1 MTTPLSGIKVIEIG
15 TLIAAPFAARLMA
28 EFGAEVIKIES
39 LGQGDP
45 LRKWRKL
52 HEGTSLWWY
61 LQSRNKKS
69 LALNLKSS
77 EGLGLIKQLLGD
89 ADVLIENL
97 RPGGLE
103 KLGLG
108 WDVLHSLNPKLT
120 LVRISGYGQT
130 GPYRDR
136 PGFGAIGEA
145 MGGIRYT
152 TGNPDSPPARVGVS
166 LGDSLASLH
175 GVIGALMSLLRVKTG
190 QGDGQVVDVS
200 LAESVFNVMESL
212 VPEYD
217 MLGHVRE
224 RSGGALPGIAPSNT
238 YLTADGAYVVI
249 AGNSDPIY
257 KRLMTAIGRSDLAE
271 AAEFAHNDGRAAK
284 SAVLDAAITHWTS
297 SLPIEQVL
305 SALEA
310 AEVPAGR
317 IYSVADIVS
326 DPHYQARDMLLN
338 AQLPG
343 GVSVKMPGIVPKLSE
358 TPGAVNWQGPA
369 LGQHTD
375 DILSGLGLADADIQR
390 LKIRGWCNDPGL
402 FRAIDRAGS
411 LAARWPAN
419 RTDLGRD
426 GRQDR
431 ADRPTLSRRVF
442 TDRGGLVRLAQGHP
456 GAA

>member
-1 MTTPLSGIKVIEIG
+1 MTAPLSGIKVIEIG

-28 EFGAEVIKIES
+28 EFGAEVIKIEA

-69 LALNLKSS
+69 LALDLKSP

-108 WDVLHSLNPKLT
+108 WDVLHALNPKLT

-190 QGDGQVVDVS
+190 QGDGQIVDVS
-200 LAESVFNVMESL
+200 LAESVFNLMESL

-257 KRLMTAIGRSDLAE
+257 KRLMTTIGRADLAD
-271 AAEFAHNDGRAAK
+271 APEFAHNDGRAAK
-284 SAVLDAAITHWTS
+284 SALLDAAITHWTS
-297 SLPIEQVL
+297 SLPIDQVL

-338 AQLPG
+338 AELPG
-343 GVSVKMPGIVPKLSE
+343 GMSVKMPGIVPKLSE
-358 TPGAVNWQGPA
+358 TPGAVNWQGPS

-375 DILSGLGLADADIQR
+375 DILGSLGLTDTDIQR
-390 LKIRGWCNDPGL
+390 LKTSGVV
-402 FRAIDRAGS
+402 
-411 LAARWPAN
+411 
-419 RTDLGRD
+419 
-426 GRQDR
+426 Q
-431 ADRPTLSRRVF
+431 
-442 TDRGGLVRLAQGHP
+442 
-456 GAA
+456 

>member
-1 MTTPLSGIKVIEIG
+1 MTGPLQGVRVIEIG
-15 TLIAAPFAARLMA
+15 TLIAAPFAARLMG

-69 LALNLKSS
+69 LSLNLKSA
-77 EGLGLIKQLLGD
+77 EGIDIVKRLAES

-97 RPGGLE
+97 RPGALE

-108 WDVLHSLNPKLT
+108 WDVLHALNPKLT
-120 LVRISGYGQT
+120 LVRISGYGQS

-152 TGNPDSPPARVGVS
+152 TGTPGSPPARVGVS
-166 LGDSLASLH
+166 LGDSLASMH
-175 GVIGALMSLLRVKTG
+175 AVMGALMSLLRVKTG

-238 YLTADGAYVVI
+238 YPTADGAYVVI
-249 AGNSDPIY
+249 AGNSDPIF
-257 KRLMTAIGRSDLAE
+257 KRLMQAIGRDDLGENPA
-271 AAEFAHNDGRAAK
+271 FAHNDGRAAQ
-284 SAVLDAAITHWTS
+284 SDLLDAAISAWS
-297 SLPIEQVL
+297 SARPIDEVL
-305 SALEA
+305 KALEQ

-317 IYSVADIVS
+317 IYNVADIVA
-326 DPHYQARDMLLN
+326 DPHYQARGMILD
-338 AQLPG
+338 AELPG
-343 GVSVKMPGIVPKLSE
+343 GASVKMPGIVPKLSD
-358 TPGAVNWQGPA
+358 TPGSVNWQGPA

-375 DILSGLGLADADIQR
+375 SVLGELGMTAADIAQ
-390 LKIRGWCNDPGL
+390 LKASGVV
-402 FRAIDRAGS
+402 
-411 LAARWPAN
+411 
-419 RTDLGRD
+419 
-426 GRQDR
+426 Q
-431 ADRPTLSRRVF
+431 
-442 TDRGGLVRLAQGHP
+442 
-456 GAA
+456 

>member
-1 MTTPLSGIKVIEIG
+1 MTGPLNGVRVIEIG
-15 TLIAAPFAARLMA
+15 TLIAAPFAARLMG

-39 LGQGDP
+39 MGQGDP

-69 LALNLKSS
+69 LSLNLKSP
-77 EGLGLIKQLLGD
+77 EGIEIVKRLAES

-97 RPGGLE
+97 RPGALE

-108 WDVLHSLNPKLT
+108 WDVLHALNPKLT
-120 LVRISGYGQT
+120 LVRISGYGQS

-152 TGNPDSPPARVGVS
+152 TGTPGSPPARVGVS
-166 LGDSLASLH
+166 LGDSLASMH
-175 GVIGALMSLLRVKTG
+175 AVMGALMSLLRVKTG
-190 QGDGQVVDVS
+190 QGDGQIVDVS
-200 LAESVFNVMESL
+200 LVESVFNLMESL

-238 YLTADGAYVVI
+238 YPTADGAYVVI
-249 AGNSDPIY
+249 AGNSDPIF
-257 KRLMTAIGRSDLAE
+257 KRLMQTIGRPDLGE
-271 AAEFAHNDGRAAK
+271 APEFAQNDGRAAQ
-284 SAVLDAAITHWTS
+284 SEMLDATISAWSS
-297 SLPIEQVL
+297 SLLIDDVL
-305 SALEA
+305 QALEQ

-317 IYSVADIVS
+317 IYNVADIVA
-326 DPHYQARDMLLN
+326 DPHYQAREMILD

-343 GVSVKMPGIVPKLSE
+343 GTNVKMPGIVPKLSE
-358 TPGAVNWQGPA
+358 TPGSVNWQGPA

-375 DILSGLGLADADIQR
+375 SVLGDLGLTAADIAQ
-390 LKIRGWCNDPGL
+390 LK
-402 FRAIDRAGS
+402 
-411 LAARWPAN
+411 
-419 RTDLGRD
+419 TDGVV
-426 GRQDR
+426 Q
-431 ADRPTLSRRVF
+431 
-442 TDRGGLVRLAQGHP
+442 
-456 GAA
+456 

>member
-1 MTTPLSGIKVIEIG
+1 MTAPLSGIKVIEIG

-28 EFGAEVIKIES
+28 EFGAEVIKIEAM
-39 LGQGDP
+39 GQGDP

-69 LALNLKSS
+69 LALDLKSP
-77 EGLGLIKQLLGD
+77 EGLDLIKQLLGD

-108 WDVLHSLNPKLT
+108 WDVLHALNPKLT

-190 QGDGQVVDVS
+190 QGDGQIVDVS
-200 LAESVFNVMESL
+200 LAESVFNLMESL

-257 KRLMTAIGRSDLAE
+257 KRLMTTIGRADLAE
-271 AAEFAHNDGRAAK
+271 APEFAHNDGRAAK
-284 SAVLDAAITHWTS
+284 SGLLDAAITHWTS

-338 AQLPG
+338 AELPG

-358 TPGAVNWQGPA
+358 TPGGVNWQGPS

-375 DILSGLGLADADIQR
+375 EILGSLGLAGADIQR
-390 LKIRGWCNDPGL
+390 LKNSGVV
-402 FRAIDRAGS
+402 
-411 LAARWPAN
+411 
-419 RTDLGRD
+419 
-426 GRQDR
+426 Q
-431 ADRPTLSRRVF
+431 
-442 TDRGGLVRLAQGHP
+442 
-456 GAA
+456 

>member
-1 MTTPLSGIKVIEIG
+1 MTVLNGLRVIEIG
-15 TLIAAPFAARLMA
+15 TLIAAPFAARMMA

-69 LALNLKSS
+69 IALNLKSAF
-77 EGLGLIKQLLGD
+77 GIDIVKQLVES

-97 RPGGLE
+97 RPGALE

-108 WDVLHSLNPKLT
+108 WDVLHALNPKLT
-120 LVRISGYGQT
+120 LVRISGYGQS

-152 TGNPDSPPARVGVS
+152 TGTPGIPPARVGVS
-166 LGDSLASLH
+166 LGDSLASMH
-175 GVIGALMSLLRVKTG
+175 AVIGALMSVLRVKTG

-238 YLTADGAYVVI
+238 YPTADNGYVVI

-257 KRLMTAIGRSDLAE
+257 KRLMTTIGRPDLANDPALE
-271 AAEFAHNDGRAAK
+271 HNDGRAAQCELLDEAITQWSSK
-284 SAVLDAAITHWTS
+284 LPIDAVL
-297 SLPIEQVL
+297 E
-305 SALEA
+305 ALEK

-317 IYSVADIVS
+317 IYSVADIVA
-326 DPHYQARDMLLN
+326 DPHYQARDMILN
-338 AQLPG
+338 AELPG
-343 GVSVKMPGIVPKLSE
+343 GATVKMPGIVPKLSD
-358 TPGAVNWQGPA
+358 TPGRINWQGPS
-369 LGQHTD
+369 LGQHTQSVLGD
-375 DILSGLGLADADIQR
+375 LGLPDEMIKR
-390 LKIRGWCNDPGL
+390 LKDEGVV
-402 FRAIDRAGS
+402 
-411 LAARWPAN
+411 
-419 RTDLGRD
+419 
-426 GRQDR
+426 Q
-431 ADRPTLSRRVF
+431 
-442 TDRGGLVRLAQGHP
+442 
-456 GAA
+456 

>member
-1 MTTPLSGIKVIEIG
+1 MTGPLNGVRVIEIG
-15 TLIAAPFAARLMA
+15 TLIAAPFAARLMG

-39 LGQGDP
+39 MGQGDP

-69 LALNLKSS
+69 LSLNLKSP
-77 EGLGLIKQLLGD
+77 EGIEIVKRLAES

-97 RPGGLE
+97 RPGALE

-120 LVRISGYGQT
+120 LVRISGYGQS

-152 TGNPDSPPARVGVS
+152 TGTPGSPPARVGVS
-166 LGDSLASLH
+166 LGDSLASMH
-175 GVIGALMSLLRVKTG
+175 AVMGALMSLLRVKTG
-190 QGDGQVVDVS
+190 QGDGQIVDVS
-200 LAESVFNVMESL
+200 LVESVFNLMESL

-238 YLTADGAYVVI
+238 YPTADGAYVVI
-249 AGNSDPIY
+249 AGNSDPIF
-257 KRLMTAIGRSDLAE
+257 KRLMQTIGRPDLGE
-271 AAEFAHNDGRAAK
+271 ASEFAQNDGRAAQ
-284 SAVLDAAITHWTS
+284 SEMLDAAISAWSS
-297 SLPIEQVL
+297 SLPINDVL
-305 SALEA
+305 QALEQ

-317 IYSVADIVS
+317 IYNVADIVA
-326 DPHYQARDMLLN
+326 DPHYQAREMILD

-343 GVSVKMPGIVPKLSE
+343 GTHVKMPGIVPKLSE
-358 TPGAVNWQGPA
+358 TPGSVNWQGPA

-375 DILSGLGLADADIQR
+375 SVLGDLGMTAADIAQ
-390 LKIRGWCNDPGL
+390 LK
-402 FRAIDRAGS
+402 
-411 LAARWPAN
+411 
-419 RTDLGRD
+419 TDGVV
-426 GRQDR
+426 Q
-431 ADRPTLSRRVF
+431 
-442 TDRGGLVRLAQGHP
+442 
-456 GAA
+456 

>member
-1 MTTPLSGIKVIEIG
+1 MTAPLSGIKVIEIG

-28 EFGAEVIKIES
+28 EFGAEVIKIEAM
-39 LGQGDP
+39 GQGDP

-69 LALNLKSS
+69 LALDLKSPQ
-77 EGLGLIKQLLGD
+77 GLDLIKQLLGD

-108 WDVLHSLNPKLT
+108 WDVLHALNPKLT

-190 QGDGQVVDVS
+190 QGDGQIVDVS
-200 LAESVFNVMESL
+200 LAESVFNLMESL

-257 KRLMTAIGRSDLAE
+257 KRLMQTIGRADLAE
-271 AAEFAHNDGRAAK
+271 APEFAHNDGRAAK
-284 SAVLDAAITHWTS
+284 SGLLDAAITHWTS
-297 SLPIEQVL
+297 SLPIDQVL

-326 DPHYQARDMLLN
+326 DPHYQARDMLLT

-358 TPGAVNWQGPA
+358 TPGSVNWQGPT

-375 DILSGLGLADADIQR
+375 AILGDLGMTVADIQR
-390 LKIRGWCNDPGL
+390 LKTSGVV
-402 FRAIDRAGS
+402 
-411 LAARWPAN
+411 
-419 RTDLGRD
+419 
-426 GRQDR
+426 Q
-431 ADRPTLSRRVF
+431 
-442 TDRGGLVRLAQGHP
+442 
-456 GAA
+456 

>member
-1 MTTPLSGIKVIEIG
+1 VIEIG

-28 EFGAEVIKIES
+28 EFGADVIKIES
-39 LGQGDP
+39 MGQGDP

-69 LALNLKSS
+69 LALDLKSS
-77 EGLGLIKQLLGD
+77 EGLDLIKQLLGD

-103 KLGLG
+103 KLGLS
-108 WDVLHSLNPKLT
+108 WEVLHALNPKLT

-152 TGNPDSPPARVGVS
+152 TGNPESPPARVGVS

-190 QGDGQVVDVS
+190 QGEGQIVDVS

-238 YLTADGAYVVI
+238 YPTADGAYVVI

-257 KRLMTAIGRSDLAE
+257 RRLMHAIGRADLADAPE
-271 AAEFAHNDGRAAK
+271 LAHNDGRAAQ

-297 SLPIEQVL
+297 SQPIDRVL

-326 DPHYQARDMLLN
+326 DPHYQARDMLLD

-343 GVSVKMPGIVPKLSE
+343 GVSVKMPGIVPKLSQ
-358 TPGAVNWQGPA
+358 TPGGVNWQGPA

-375 DILSGLGLADADIQR
+375 EILGNLGLGGADIQR
-390 LKIRGWCNDPGL
+390 L
-402 FRAIDRAGS
+402 RASGVV
-411 LAARWPAN
+411 
-419 RTDLGRD
+419 
-426 GRQDR
+426 Q
-431 ADRPTLSRRVF
+431 
-442 TDRGGLVRLAQGHP
+442 
-456 GAA
+456 

>member
-1 MTTPLSGIKVIEIG
+1 MAGPLQGIRIIEIG
-15 TLIAAPFAARLMA
+15 SLIAAPFAARLMA

-39 LGQGDP
+39 IGQDDP

-69 LALNLKSS
+69 LSLNLKAA
-77 EGLGLIKQLLGD
+77 EGIAIVKRLAES

-97 RPGGLE
+97 RPGALE

-108 WDVLHSLNPKLT
+108 WDVLHALNPKLT
-120 LVRISGYGQT
+120 LVRISGYGQS

-152 TGNPDSPPARVGVS
+152 TGTVDSPPARTGVS
-166 LGDSLASLH
+166 LGDSLASMH
-175 GVIGALMSLLRVKTG
+175 AVMGALMSLLRVKTG

-200 LAESVFNVMESL
+200 LVESVFNLMESL

-238 YLTADGAYVVI
+238 YPTADAGYVVI
-249 AGNSDPIY
+249 AGNSDPIF
-257 KRLMTAIGRSDLAE
+257 KRLMQAIGRSDLGGDPAL
-271 AAEFAHNDGRAAK
+271 AHNDGRAAQ
-284 SAVLDAAITHWTS
+284 SALLDAAISAWSS
-297 SLPIEQVL
+297 SLPIDQVL
-305 SALEA
+305 LHLEQA
-310 AEVPAGR
+310 QVPAGR
-317 IYSVADIVS
+317 IYNVADIVA
-326 DPHYQARDMLLN
+326 DPHYQAREMILD

-343 GVSVKMPGIVPKLSE
+343 GTSVKMPGIVPKLSA
-358 TPGAVNWQGPA
+358 TPGAVNWPGPA

-375 DILSGLGLADADIQR
+375 SVLQSLGLTTSDIEQ
-390 LKIRGWCNDPGL
+390 LKH
-402 FRAIDRAGS
+402 AGVV
-411 LAARWPAN
+411 
-419 RTDLGRD
+419 
-426 GRQDR
+426 Q
-431 ADRPTLSRRVF
+431 
-442 TDRGGLVRLAQGHP
+442 
-456 GAA
+456 

>member
-1 MTTPLSGIKVIEIG
+1 MIEIG
-15 TLIAAPFAARLMA
+15 TLIAAPFAARMMA

-69 LALNLKSS
+69 IALNLKSAF
-77 EGLGLIKQLLGD
+77 GIDIVKQLVES

-97 RPGGLE
+97 RPGALE

-108 WDVLHSLNPKLT
+108 WDVLHALNPKLT
-120 LVRISGYGQT
+120 LVRISGYGQS

-152 TGNPDSPPARVGVS
+152 TGTPGIPPARVGVS
-166 LGDSLASLH
+166 LGDSLASMH
-175 GVIGALMSLLRVKTG
+175 AVIGALMSVLRVKTG

-238 YLTADGAYVVI
+238 YPTADNGYVVI

-257 KRLMTAIGRSDLAE
+257 KRLMTTIGRPDLANDPALE
-271 AAEFAHNDGRAAK
+271 HNDGRAAQCELLDEAITQWSSK
-284 SAVLDAAITHWTS
+284 LPIDAVL
-297 SLPIEQVL
+297 E
-305 SALEA
+305 ALEK

-317 IYSVADIVS
+317 IYSVADIVA
-326 DPHYQARDMLLN
+326 DPHYQARDMILN
-338 AQLPG
+338 AELPG
-343 GVSVKMPGIVPKLSE
+343 GATVKMPGIVPKLSD
-358 TPGAVNWQGPA
+358 TPGRINWQGPS
-369 LGQHTD
+369 LGQHTQSVLGD
-375 DILSGLGLADADIQR
+375 LGLPDEMIKR
-390 LKIRGWCNDPGL
+390 LKDEGVV
-402 FRAIDRAGS
+402 
-411 LAARWPAN
+411 
-419 RTDLGRD
+419 
-426 GRQDR
+426 Q
-431 ADRPTLSRRVF
+431 
-442 TDRGGLVRLAQGHP
+442 
-456 GAA
+456 

>member
-1 MTTPLSGIKVIEIG
+1 MTAPLSGIKVIEIG
-15 TLIAAPFAARLMA
+15 TLIAAPFAARILG

-39 LGQGDP
+39 IGQGDP

-69 LALNLKSS
+69 LALNLKSTQGI
-77 EGLGLIKQLLGD
+77 ELIKQLASD

-97 RPGGLE
+97 RPGALE

-108 WDVLHSLNPKLT
+108 WDVLHAINPKLT

-152 TGNPDSPPARVGVS
+152 TGTPGSPPARVGVS

-175 GVIGALMSLLRVKTG
+175 GVIGALISLLRVKSG
-190 QGDGQVVDVS
+190 QGEGQVVDVS

-217 MLGHVRE
+217 LLGHVRE
-224 RSGGALPGIAPSNT
+224 RTGGALPGIAPSNT
-238 YLTADGAYVVI
+238 YLTAEGAYVVI

-257 KRLMTAIGRSDLAE
+257 RRLMNVIGRPDLAE
-271 AAEFAHNDGRAAK
+271 APQFAHNDGRAAQ
-284 SAVLDAAITHWTS
+284 SGVLDAAITHWTS
-297 SLPIEQVL
+297 SLPIDDVL
-305 SALEA
+305 AALQD

-317 IYSVADIVS
+317 IYSVADIVA
-326 DPHYQARDMLLN
+326 DPHYQARDMLLD

-343 GVSVKMPGIVPKLSE
+343 GAQVKMPGIVPKLSE
-358 TPGAVNWQGPA
+358 TPGRVNWQGPA
-369 LGQHTD
+369 LGQHTH
-375 DILSGLGLADADIQR
+375 DILQGLGLIEADIQR
-390 LKIRGWCNDPGL
+390 LKSEGVV
-402 FRAIDRAGS
+402 
-411 LAARWPAN
+411 
-419 RTDLGRD
+419 
-426 GRQDR
+426 Q
-431 ADRPTLSRRVF
+431 
-442 TDRGGLVRLAQGHP
+442 
-456 GAA
+456 

>member
-1 MTTPLSGIKVIEIG
+1 MTALTGLRVIEIG

-28 EFGAEVIKIES
+28 EFGAEVIKIEA
-39 LGQGDP
+39 LDKGDP

-69 LALNLKSS
+69 LALNLRSA
-77 EGLGLIKQLLGD
+77 EGVALVKQLVEG

-97 RPGGLE
+97 RPGALE

-108 WDVLHSLNPKLT
+108 WDVLHALNPKLT

-152 TGNPDSPPARVGVS
+152 TGTPGVPPARVGVS
-166 LGDSLASLH
+166 LGDSLASMH
-175 GVIGALMSLLRVKTG
+175 AVIGALMSVLRVKTG

-200 LAESVFNVMESL
+200 LVESVFNVMESL
-212 VPEYD
+212 VPEYS

-224 RSGGALPGIAPSNT
+224 RTGGALPGIAPSNT
-238 YLTADGAYVVI
+238 YPTGDGGFVVI

-257 KRLMTAIGRSDLAE
+257 VRLMQAIGRPDLAE
-271 AAEFAHNDGRAAK
+271 RPDLAQNDGRARHCELIDEAIAGWTG
-284 SAVLDAAITHWTS
+284 SRGIDEVLEI
-297 SLPIEQVL
+297 
-305 SALEA
+305 LEG

-317 IYSVADIVS
+317 IYSAADIVA
-326 DPHYQARDMLLN
+326 DPHYQAREMLLDTT
-338 AQLPG
+338 LPDG
-343 GVSVKMPGIVPKLSE
+343 ATLKMPGIVPKLSA
-358 TPGAVNWQGPA
+358 TPGQVNWQGPT

-375 DILSGLGLADADIQR
+375 GLLAELGLSEADIQR
-390 LKIRGWCNDPGL
+390 L
-402 FRAIDRAGS
+402 
-411 LAARWPAN
+411 
-419 RTDLGRD
+419 
-426 GRQDR
+426 RQ
-431 ADRPTLSRRVF
+431 
-442 TDRGGLVRLAQGHP
+442 GGVVQ
-456 GAA
+456 

>member
-1 MTTPLSGIKVIEIG
+1 MTALSGIRVIEIG
-15 TLIAAPFAARLMA
+15 TLIAAPFAARLLG
-28 EFGAEVIKIES
+28 EFGAEVIKIET

-69 LALNLKSS
+69 LALNLKSA
-77 EGLGLIKQLLGD
+77 EGIEIVKQLAES

-97 RPGGLE
+97 RPGALE

-108 WDVLHSLNPKLT
+108 WDVLHALNPKLT
-120 LVRISGYGQT
+120 LVRISGYGQS

-166 LGDSLASLH
+166 LGDSLASMH
-175 GVIGALMSLLRVKTG
+175 AVMGALMSLLRVKTG

-212 VPEYD
+212 VPEYA

-238 YLTADGAYVVI
+238 YPTADGGYVVI
-249 AGNSDPIY
+249 AGNSDPIF
-257 KRLMTAIGRSDLAE
+257 KRLMNAIGRADLGDDPA
-271 AAEFAHNDGRAAK
+271 FAHNDGRAAQSDLLDGAI
-284 SAVLDAAITHWTS
+284 SAWSTQR
-297 SLPIEQVL
+297 PIEEVL
-305 SALEA
+305 RVLEA

-317 IYSVADIVS
+317 IYSVADIVA
-326 DPHYQARDMLLN
+326 DPHYQARGMILD

-343 GVSVKMPGIVPKLSE
+343 GVETKMPGVVPKLSE
-358 TPGAVNWQGPA
+358 TPGVINWQGPS
-369 LGQHTD
+369 LGQHTQAV
-375 DILSGLGLADADIQR
+375 LTELGLNESAIQR
-390 LKIRGWCNDPGL
+390 LKDEGIV
-402 FRAIDRAGS
+402 
-411 LAARWPAN
+411 
-419 RTDLGRD
+419 
-426 GRQDR
+426 Q
-431 ADRPTLSRRVF
+431 
-442 TDRGGLVRLAQGHP
+442 
-456 GAA
+456 

>member
-1 MTTPLSGIKVIEIG
+1 MTGPLNGVRVIEIG
-15 TLIAAPFAARLMA
+15 TLIAAPFAARLMG

-39 LGQGDP
+39 MGQGDP

-69 LALNLKSS
+69 LSLNLKSP
-77 EGLGLIKQLLGD
+77 EGIEIVKRLAES

-97 RPGGLE
+97 RPGALE

-108 WDVLHSLNPKLT
+108 WDVLHALNPKLT
-120 LVRISGYGQT
+120 LVRISGYGQS

-152 TGNPDSPPARVGVS
+152 TGTPGSPPARVGVS
-166 LGDSLASLH
+166 LGDSLASMH
-175 GVIGALMSLLRVKTG
+175 AVMGALMSLLRVKTG
-190 QGDGQVVDVS
+190 QGDGQIVDVS
-200 LAESVFNVMESL
+200 LVESVFNLMESL

-238 YLTADGAYVVI
+238 YPTADGAYVVI
-249 AGNSDPIY
+249 AGNSDPIF
-257 KRLMTAIGRSDLAE
+257 KRLMQTIGRPDLGE
-271 AAEFAHNDGRAAK
+271 APEFAQNDGRAAQ
-284 SAVLDAAITHWTS
+284 SEMLDAAISAWSS
-297 SLPIEQVL
+297 SLPIDDVL
-305 SALEA
+305 QALEQ

-317 IYSVADIVS
+317 IYNVADIVA
-326 DPHYQARDMLLN
+326 DPHYQAREMILD

-343 GVSVKMPGIVPKLSE
+343 GTHIKMPGIVPKLSE
-358 TPGAVNWQGPA
+358 TPGSINWQGPA

-375 DILSGLGLADADIQR
+375 SVLGDLGLTATDIAQ
-390 LKIRGWCNDPGL
+390 LK
-402 FRAIDRAGS
+402 
-411 LAARWPAN
+411 
-419 RTDLGRD
+419 TDGVV
-426 GRQDR
+426 Q
-431 ADRPTLSRRVF
+431 
-442 TDRGGLVRLAQGHP
+442 
-456 GAA
+456 